1 MSSVKPS
8 KVRRK
13 MFNAPLHK
21 LGKILNARLSDDLRA
36 KYDFKTAR
44 IRKGDSVRII
54 RGEYAGVEGKVTG
67 VNIRH
72 VTGVNIRHGEITVE
86 GVYRERVKG
95 EQTPVKINASKVRI
109 TSLNME
115 DKLRKTRFESK
126 TPKSR
131 GA

>member
-1 MSSVKPS
+1 
-8 KVRRK
+8 

-21 LGKILNARLSDDLRA
+21 LGKIINARLSDDLRT
-36 KYDFKTAR
+36 KYAFKTAR
-44 IRKGDSVRII
+44 IKKGDSVKIV

-67 VNIRH
+67 VNVEYGKIS
-72 VTGVNIRHGEITVE
+72 VE

-95 EQTPVKINASKVRI
+95 EQTPVMITASKVMI
-109 TSLNME
+109 TSLNLE

>member
-1 MSSVKPS
+1 MSSDKPS
-8 KVRRK
+8 KVRSR

-21 LGKILNARLSDDLRA
+21 LGKIINARLSDDLRT
-36 KYDFKTAR
+36 KYAFKTAR
-44 IRKGDSVRII
+44 IKKGDSVKIV

-67 VNIRH
+67 VH
-72 VTGVNIRHGEITVE
+72 VENGTISVE

-95 EQTPVKINASKVRI
+95 EQTPVKITASKVMI
-109 TSLNME
+109 TSLNLD

>member
-1 MSSVKPS
+1 MSSDKPS
-8 KVRRK
+8 KVRSR

-21 LGKILNARLSDDLRA
+21 LGKIINARLSDDLRT
-36 KYDFKTAR
+36 KYAFKTVR
-44 IRKGDSVRII
+44 IKKGDSVKIV

-67 VNIRH
+67 VNVENGTIS
-72 VTGVNIRHGEITVE
+72 VE

-95 EQTPVKINASKVRI
+95 EQTPVMITASKVMI
-109 TSLNME
+109 TSLNLE

-126 TPKSR
+126 TPTSR